1 MNTPSDDPILP
12 RHEARLIPRPLRR
25 PQAAGTAAPISP
37 SPVRPQF
44 PADDPDNPRPSLPRR
59 RAPRFGCGIP
69 ALAVGAITLSLVLVA
84 LFLPPLA
91 FHQVIRDALTD
102 AGPRPTRDPLAARG
116 LVFEPLAPDTPV
128 EASGLALSVPSGET
142 SSGYR
147 VRVAALDPADY
158 LAGDVPETGWNCAP
172 DLPDGHALASRVYS
186 MLQEGAPPA
195 RLSLR
200 VVPVEGTALER
211 GLELR
216 VWNATHAEW
225 EFVPGQIP
233 AGDGSGAVLVEMSY
247 LPRCVAL
254 FREPPSARILG
265 VTLAPSET
273 FDPARLPE
281 GARLYPVA
289 ARPLP
294 DGRLQAVLPAGVE
307 PGGVYRVI
315 PVVQNFDDPA
325 VIDVATVRA
334 LLADPALRQE
344 HIRAV
349 AAFAL
354 HEENAFA
361 GVALDY
367 RGLPVELRP
376 ALTAFVRDLAA
387 LLHAG
392 NATLTVI
399 LPAPVFDV
407 PGRRWLTGAYDWGA
421 IGQAADQ
428 VAIALPYDPGAWEPG
443 GAVEDL
449 IAWAIG
455 QVSRSDLLLEVS
467 ALSIEDQ
474 GEGLFAPVSPGE
486 VLARWSTV
494 QLEPAGQVEA
504 GRPVIAQLAGVG
516 GVTLRS
522 GVDEAIATSYLAL
535 EGPDGSELRRLWLT
549 DAAALQ
555 ARLAPAVRANLGGVL
570 VRDLWRTGTLPGLAE
585 VLAAYRVGTGAA
597 LDTSDLV
604 VMWTVRSGD
613 TVIEQSATSPGA
625 PFRFEAPEHYP
636 AVSVEARLDGVVLGH
651 AELTIVQPEP
661 VPAPPDDD
669 AATTLTPEPDT
680 ADS

>member
-1 MNTPSDDPILP
+1 MNTPPDPILP
-12 RHEARLIPRPLRR
+12 RHDARLIPRPPRR
-25 PQAAGTAAPISP
+25 PRDSQSPAPIAP
-37 SPVRPQF
+37 PPVRPQF
-44 PADDPDNPRPSLPRR
+44 PAGDPDDPPAPPPRR
-59 RAPRFGCGIP
+59 RAPRFGCGLP

-91 FHQVIRDALTD
+91 LHEVIREALTD
-102 AGPRPTRDPLAARG
+102 AGPSPTRDPLAARG
-116 LVFEPLAPDTPV
+116 LVFEALAPDSPV
-128 EASGLALSVPSGET
+128 EASGLALSVPPGET
-142 SSGYR
+142 GRGYR
-147 VRVAALDPADY
+147 VRVAALEPADY

-172 DLPDGHALASRVYS
+172 DLPAGHALASRVYS
-186 MLQEGAPPA
+186 LLQEGAPPA

-200 VVPVEGTALER
+200 LVPVEGAALER

-216 VWNATHAEW
+216 VWNATHAAW
-225 EFVPGQIP
+225 EFVPGQVP

-254 FREPPSARILG
+254 FREPPSARIVG

-281 GARLYPVA
+281 GARLYPA
-289 ARPLP
+289 TARPLP
-294 DGRLQAVLPAGVE
+294 DGRLHAVLPAGVE
-307 PGGVYRVI
+307 PGGAYRVI
-315 PVVQNFDDPA
+315 PVVQNFEDPA

-334 LLADPALRQE
+334 LLADPALRQQ
-344 HIRAV
+344 HVRAV
-349 AAFAL
+349 AALAL
-354 HEENAFA
+354 HEENTFS

-367 RGLPVELRP
+367 RGLPGELRP

-392 NATLTVI
+392 DATLTVI
-399 LPAPVFDV
+399 LPAPVYDA

-428 VAIALPYDPGAWEPG
+428 VAIALPADPEAWEPG
-443 GAVEDL
+443 GVVEDL
-449 IAWAIG
+449 IAWATG
-455 QVSRSDLLLEVS
+455 QISRSDLLLEVS

-474 GEGLFAPVSPGE
+474 GEGLFVPVSPGE

-494 QLEPAGQVEA
+494 RLEPAGQA
-504 GRPVIAQLAGVG
+504 GAGQPVIAQLAGAG

-522 GVDEAIATSYLAL
+522 GVDEAIVTAYLAL
-535 EGPDGSELRRLWLT
+535 EDAGGNELRRLWLT

-555 ARLAPAVRANLGGVL
+555 ARLALAVRANLGGVL

-585 VLAAYRVGTGAA
+585 VLAAYRVGAGAA
-597 LDTSDLV
+597 LDASDLV
-604 VMWTVRSGD
+604 VMWTVRAGD

-625 PFRFEAPEHYP
+625 LFRFEAPGHYP
-636 AVSVEARLDGVVLGH
+636 AVSVEARLDGAVLGR
-651 AELTIVQPEP
+651 AELTIAQPEP
-661 VPAPPDDD
+661 TPASPDD
-669 AATTLTPEPDT
+669 AAATTPTPEPDT
-680 ADS
+680 PDS